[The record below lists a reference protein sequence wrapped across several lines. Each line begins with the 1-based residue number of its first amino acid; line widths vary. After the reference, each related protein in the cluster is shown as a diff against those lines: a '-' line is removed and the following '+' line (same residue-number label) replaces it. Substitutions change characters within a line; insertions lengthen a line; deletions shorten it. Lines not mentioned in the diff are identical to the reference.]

1 LDYIIK
7 QVEDFIRKLHDLD
20 IIIDQRADKINYINK
35 DKGNSIGTLSNLL
48 AVSIRNYELNKNN
61 PETKLTCAKTVH
73 DLMEKAYANGVVKLG
88 EGLIRKYEECLR
100 RREEL
105 EKELEELSSSHLD
118 LQKQWDN
125 LANKLKLPKDDSL
138 EDQR

>member
-1 LDYIIK
+1 MDYIIK